1 MEKINN
7 SGRSVKIPR
16 ALKKIKIESV
26 DIEMPINKKEVF
38 DVDNMEGLLRSDGIS
53 EEEKKSL
60 RKYKRNAR
68 NGNEVSV
75 TYDFSETNRQ
85 YKKGRLYPTDFNCLT
100 TFKKEI
106 RAALAAK
113 FYDEFDCENSQ
124 PVLLSQ
130 IAKRKDIPCP
140 ALCEYVE
147 KRKEV
152 LESLQQT
159 HKIDRQDA
167 KDICIAVLFG
177 GYHSE
182 HPLLPRIKEEL
193 DILAARIASDHSEFL
208 ELARL
213 SKAKKGR
220 SDNIISGALAHYAQN
235 EERTV
240 LLCICDFLESKD
252 YSVDVLSHDGGN
264 VKKKNEE
271 TISMTVLEEAQAV
284 VLDKLGYAITLTLK
298 PLTHSFDF
306 TKKDSIFVSP
316 KIMVD
321 DSFAATKF
329 VGMVGDKIRRCGG
342 ELYVLND
349 EGFWEANDDAIRNL
363 ISQYEERLVWK
374 QYNSIGMVVTFNY
387 GGDVNKIAKLITQTK
402 VKAKI
407 SLLPL
412 QMTHLMTVSDRN
424 NHSEEVSL
432 FLELLHLVC
441 GKNQILTTYVQKWLA
456 HGLQKPYEL
465 PGVMLIVSGGKG
477 VGKDTT
483 FDFIGKHIYGK
494 FSAINYVNNK
504 QFWEKHD
511 TGRKGK
517 FFIKLE
523 EADRKTCID
532 NAQALKGLITGE
544 SIIYNGKNEKPVSV
558 PNYCRFV
565 FTTNKG
571 NPVDF
576 SEAERR
582 FVILPCAADKKGDSA
597 FWCKVREALFN
608 DQAGKAVADFLLK
621 IDLTDFDVRKLPEN
635 TYQADVV
642 EAAESPEQRFVAQW
656 DGEEVSA
663 TAFYLL
669 YRDFCIENDFRYAEN
684 QTRFGN
690 LMLTFIRDRLVIKDR
705 GCKGICYKK

>member
-1 MEKINN
+1 
-7 SGRSVKIPR
+7 
-16 ALKKIKIESV
+16 
-26 DIEMPINKKEVF
+26 MPINKKEVF
-38 DVDNMEGLLRSDGIS
+38 DVDSMEGLLRSDGVS

-75 TYDFSETNRQ
+75 TYDFCENNRQ

-124 PVLLSQ
+124 PVLLNQ
-130 IAKRKDIPCP
+130 IAERKGIPCP

-147 KRKEV
+147 KRKEI
-152 LESLQQT
+152 LEALQQA

-177 GYHSE
+177 GYNSE
-182 HPLLPRIKEEL
+182 HPLLPRMKEEL
-193 DILAARIASDHSEFL
+193 DLLAGRIATDHPEFL

-220 SDNIISGALAHYAQN
+220 SDNIVSGALAQYAQN

-264 VKKKNEE
+264 VKKKNGE
-271 TISMTVLEEAQAV
+271 TISMTVLGEAQAA

-298 PLTHSFDF
+298 PLIHSFDF
-306 TKKDSIFVSP
+306 TKKDTMFVSP
-316 KIMVD
+316 RIMID

-329 VGMVGDKIRRCGG
+329 VEMVGDKIRRCGG

-349 EGFWEANDDAIRNL
+349 DGFWEASDDAIRNL

-374 QYNSIGMVVTFNY
+374 QYNSMGMVVTFNY
-387 GGDVNKIAKLITQTK
+387 GGDVNRIAKLITQTK
-402 VKAKI
+402 VKAKL

-412 QMTHLMTVSDRN
+412 QMTHLMTVSDGN
-424 NHSEEVSL
+424 DHSEEVSL
-432 FLELLHLVC
+432 FLELLHLIC
-441 GKNQILTTYVQKWLA
+441 GKDQILTTYVGKWLA
-456 HGLQKPYEL
+456 HALQRPYEL

-483 FDFIGKHIYGK
+483 FDFLGKHVYGK
-494 FSAINYVNNK
+494 YSAINYVNNK
-504 QFWEKHD
+504 QFWDKHD

-517 FFIKLE
+517 FLVKLE

-532 NAQALKGLITGE
+532 NAQSLKGLITGE

-582 FVILPCAADKKGDSA
+582 FVILPCSADKKGDSA
-597 FWCKVREALFN
+597 FWCKVRETLFN
-608 DQAGKAVADFLLK
+608 DQVGKAVADFLLG

-635 TYQADVV
+635 AYQANVV
-642 EAAESPEQRFVAQW
+642 EAAASPEQRFVEAW
-656 DGEEVSA
+656 NGEETSA
-663 TAFYLL
+663 TAFYQL
-669 YRDFCIENDFRYAEN
+669 YRDYCVENDYEYVTS
-684 QTRFGN
+684 QKRFGN
-690 LMLTFIRDRLVIKDR
+690 LMLTFIRDGLIIKQLKNT
-705 GCKGICYKK
+705 GTLYKK